1 MAISVRTNITSMMA
15 RRNLNSANA
24 ALKKNIERLS
34 TGQRINSAA
43 DDAAGLA
50 VSEGME
56 AKIRSLEQG
65 KQNANDGVSMLET
78 AEGALGEAHDI
89 LNRMKELATSANTDA
104 ISSDQRNNIQD
115 EYAELQE
122 ELNDIAADTQ
132 FNNTQLIAG
141 TFSAAIQVG
150 NEANDTITLN
160 INQGVS
166 TGSLGSATALSATSV
181 GGGRANASAAASTIN
196 TAISQVSELRAS
208 VGAQVNRLDIKMDNI
223 STRKQSLEAANSR
236 IRDTNIAKETAELT
250 QNRILTQAGTSML
263 SQANSTPQT
272 ALSLL
277 QGG

>member
-1 MAISVRTNITSMMA
+1 MMA

-78 AEGALGEAHDI
+78 AEGALGEAHGI

-132 FNNTQLIAG
+132 FNDTQLIAG

-150 NEANDTITLN
+150 NEANDTITVN

-166 TGSLGSATALSATSV
+166 TGSLGSATALDATSV
-181 GGGRANASAAASTIN
+181 GGSRGNASAAASTIN